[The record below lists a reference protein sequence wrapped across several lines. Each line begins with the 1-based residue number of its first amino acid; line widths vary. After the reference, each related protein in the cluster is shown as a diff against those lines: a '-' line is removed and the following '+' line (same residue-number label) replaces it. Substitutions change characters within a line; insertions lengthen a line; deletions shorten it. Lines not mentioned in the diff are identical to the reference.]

1 MFLDF
6 RYFLMLT
13 KYSSNFIRKSPKFL
27 FSIKIGSSCV
37 ETKKEA
43 SSDGA
48 RLEGGWQPG
57 VKLQLRASPQ
67 GHFGGSLPWVWLWAA
82 LAGIPVG
89 RDQSKQSETLLDN
102 KQDMLPSCQRKG
114 RVKDPQALDSFT
126 YLKIFHDFWIL
137 SKSICGKCHE
147 CFQVCLQK
155 ALFLRG
161 QRIHVRGESWR
172 VSLWLGWSHPHSF
185 SSLLLGTS
193 LDSPFLVPF
202 LPQMCPWT
210 APKVTSQEVNAHP
223 QTSFTSPASQACGSC
238 ELHEGPGWNFLHL
251 GEKNISPIRL

>member
-1 MFLDF
+1 MI
-6 RYFLMLT
+6 T

-48 RLEGGWQPG
+48 RLEGGWQAG
-57 VKLQLRASPQ
+57 VKLRLRASPQ

-89 RDQSKQSETLLDN
+89 RDQSKQSDTLLDD

-126 YLKIFHDFWIL
+126 YLKIFHDFWIA

-147 CFQVCLQK
+147 YFQVCLQK

-172 VSLWLGWSHPHSF
+172 VSLWLGWRDPHSF

-223 QTSFTSPASQACGSC
+223 RQALHYPHPKPVALVSC
-238 ELHEGPGWNFLHL
+238 MKVL
-251 GEKNISPIRL
+251 GESFCTWGKKNISPNRL